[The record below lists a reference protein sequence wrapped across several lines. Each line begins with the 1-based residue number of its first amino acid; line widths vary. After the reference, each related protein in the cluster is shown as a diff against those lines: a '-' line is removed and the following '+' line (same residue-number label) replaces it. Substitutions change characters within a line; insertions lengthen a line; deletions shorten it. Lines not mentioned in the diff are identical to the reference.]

1 MPLAGEQLTLKEA
14 LALCWV
20 VGFRGPHLI
29 DAVAVMC
36 AESGRYTLAW
46 HDNLDANDEV
56 TSVDRGLFQINTI
69 HASLSDA
76 EAYDPLQNA
85 AFAFQLSEQGTDFS
99 PWAAYNSGAHEK
111 FIEGVRVVK
120 EADNW
125 KSRTKLWGTEG

>member
-29 DAVAVMC
+29 DAVATMC

-46 HDNLDANDEV
+46 HDNLTADGSV
-56 TSVDRGLFQINTI
+56 SSVDRGLFQINTI

-85 AFAFQLSEQGTDFS
+85 GFAYQLSEQGTDFS
-99 PWAAYNSGAHEK
+99 PWAAYNSGAYEK
-111 FIEGVRVVK
+111 FLEGVRVVK
-120 EADNW
+120 EADTW
-125 KSRTKLWGTEG
+125 KSRTKLWETP